1 MLTAGL
7 RVDVVSDG
15 VPRTCEHSTHPTS
28 FPESNPVSSETN
40 PENDTDPTAHWS
52 FETKQIHAGQQPDPT
67 TNARAL
73 PIYQTTSYVFDDT
86 AHAAALFGLEVP
98 GNIYTRIGNPTTD
111 VVEQRI
117 AALEGGVAALFLAS
131 GQAAETFA
139 ILNVSGAGD
148 HIVSS
153 PRLYGGTY
161 NLFHYSL
168 PKLGIDVSFVDDPD
182 DLDSWRAAVRPNT
195 KAFFAE
201 TISNPQIDV
210 LDTPGVSG
218 VAHEHGVPLIVD
230 NTVATPYLIQPI
242 SQGADIVVH
251 SATKYLGGHGAANA
265 GVIVDGGTFDWT
277 QDRFPGFTTRDPSY
291 HGVVYAELGPPAF
304 ALKARVQLLRD
315 YGSAAS
321 PFNAFLVAQGLETL
335 SLRVERHVA
344 NAQRVAEFLAGHDDV
359 LSVNY
364 AGLPS
369 SPWYERAKKLAPK
382 GTGAVLSFEL
392 AGGVEAGIAFVN
404 ALKLHSHVANIG
416 DVRSLVIHPAS
427 TTHAQLSA
435 AEQLSTGVTP
445 GLVRLAVGIE
455 GIDDILAD
463 LELGFAAA
471 RKYGGAAAGSSDP
484 HAVAAF

>member
-1 MLTAGL
+1 MSS
-7 RVDVVSDG
+7 RK
-15 VPRTCEHSTHPTS
+15 RT
-28 FPESNPVSSETN
+28 PVSSENST
-40 PENDTDPTAHWS
+40 DTDPSAHWS
-52 FETKQIHAGQQPDPT
+52 FETRQIHAGQRPDSA

-73 PIYQTTSYVFDDT
+73 PIYQTTSYTFNDT
-86 AHAAALFGLEVP
+86 SHAAALFGLEIP
-98 GNIYTRIGNPTTD
+98 GNIYTRLGNPTTD

-117 AALEGGVAALFLAS
+117 AALEGGVAALFLSS

-139 ILNVSGAGD
+139 ILNLACAGD

-168 PKLGIDVSFVDDPD
+168 AKLGIEVSFVANPD
-182 DLDSWRAAVRPNT
+182 DLESWQAAVKPNT
-195 KAFFAE
+195 RAFFGE
-201 TISNPQIDV
+201 TISNPKIDV
-210 LDTPGVSG
+210 LDIPGVAE
-218 VAHEHGVPLIVD
+218 VAHANGVPLIVD
-230 NTVATPYLIQPI
+230 NTVATPYLIQPFKH
-242 SQGADIVVH
+242 GADIVVH
-251 SATKYLGGHGAANA
+251 SATKYLGGHGAAIA

-277 QDRFPGFTTRDPSY
+277 QGRFPGFTTPDPSY

-315 YGSAAS
+315 LGSAAS
-321 PFNAFLVAQGLETL
+321 PFNAFLVAQGIETL
-335 SLRVERHVA
+335 SLRMERHVA
-344 NAQRVAEFLAGHDDV
+344 NAQRVAEFLAGHDGV

-364 AGLPS
+364 AGLPG
-369 SPWYERAKKLAPK
+369 SPWHERAKKLAPR

-392 AGGVEAGIAFVN
+392 AGGVEAGKAFVN

-427 TTHAQLSA
+427 TTHAQLSP
-435 AEQLSTGVTP
+435 AEQLSTGVSP

-463 LELGFAAA
+463 LDLGFAAA
-471 RKYGGAAAGSSDP
+471 RKYGGPGQTTQSSGDP